1 MIQVRRPITAEVQ
14 IRPVAEGELAL
25 LEECFP
31 EGGPAKHAERL
42 ARQQKGEVVYL
53 IAWQLGE
60 PVGHAL
66 LNWRGSQDEHVARQ
80 LQAACPDIEDLF
92 VLADLRSRGIGRQL
106 LSAGEKL
113 AIEQGFTMIG
123 LSAGAEQGDPA
134 RRLYERLGYRD
145 AQFGEYTEC
154 GAYVD
159 TQGSR
164 KTWEAT
170 CVYLIKDLI
179 SYDEP

>member
-1 MIQVRRPITAEVQ
+1 MTTVVVQIIPITEAD
-14 IRPVAEGELAL
+14 LAL
-25 LEECFP
+25 LEERFP

-42 ARQQKGEVVYL
+42 RRQQKGAVVYL
-53 IAWQLGE
+53 IAWQRGE

-80 LQAACPDIEDLF
+80 LQTACPDIEDLF
-92 VLADLRSRGIGRQL
+92 VLAELRSRGIGRQIL
-106 LSAGEKL
+106 TAVEKL
-113 AIEQGFTMIG
+113 ASQQGFTIIG
-123 LSAGAEQGDPA
+123 LSAGAEPDDPA

-145 AQFGEYTEC
+145 AQFGEYTES

-159 TQGSR
+159 AQGR
-164 KTWEAT
+164 RQTWEVT

-179 SYDEP
+179 SYYEP

>member
-1 MIQVRRPITAEVQ
+1 MTTVIVQ
-14 IRPVAEGELAL
+14 IKPIREADLAL
-25 LEECFP
+25 LEERFP

-42 ARQQKGEVVYL
+42 RRQQMGEVVYL
-53 IAWQLGE
+53 VAWQKGE

-92 VLADLRSRGIGRQL
+92 VLAELRSRGIGRQL
-106 LSAGEKL
+106 LSAAEKL
-113 AIEQGFTMIG
+113 ASQQGFTIIG
-123 LSAGAEQGDPA
+123 LSAGAEQGDHA

-154 GAYVD
+154 GVYVD
-159 TQGSR
+159 AQGR
-164 KTWEAT
+164 RQTWEAT
-170 CVYLIKDLI
+170 CVYLIKELRN
-179 SYDEP
+179 PP